1 MKAMTTRTRTL
12 LLIGAGLGAAACA
25 GGRADEIPL
34 EQRGEAPT
42 PVSVLQLEPT
52 GFTDR
57 LELSG
62 TLEPW
67 LEVEVTSELGGR
79 VESVGF
85 ADGQRV
91 AAGRVLARVGT
102 DLLQAALAEAEAVLL
117 GAEADYER
125 AQKLF
130 DREAIPRQQL
140 LSATSRYEAA
150 KAQVEQARIRV
161 GRSIVQAPVSGV
173 ALRRE
178 IETGEVLP
186 PGARITTLHQDARLK
201 ATGGIPES
209 DVAAFET
216 GDEAA
221 VEVDAYPGEVFPGRI
236 HFIGAAAAGAS
247 RTFPVEVAVDN
258 ADGRLRP
265 GMIARLSLVKAQL
278 EGVVVVNQDVL
289 QERDEGRAAV
299 VVEGDSARIRPVK
312 LGATEGNR
320 VVILSGLSPGDLLVV
335 SGQRGLTDGQPV
347 EVVERAHAPGAE
359 GTE

>member
-1 MKAMTTRTRTL
+1 MRTMTMPIRTL
-12 LLIGAGLGAAACA
+12 LLIAAGLGAAACA
-25 GGRADEIPL
+25 GGRADEIPMD
-34 EQRGEAPT
+34 QRSETPT

-52 GFTDR
+52 GFTER

-85 ADGQRV
+85 EDGQHV

-102 DLLQAALAEAEAVLL
+102 DLLEAARAEAEAVLL

-140 LSATSRYEAA
+140 LTATSRYEAA
-150 KAQVEQARIRV
+150 RAQVEQARIRV
-161 GRSIVQAPVSGV
+161 GRSIVQAPVAGV

-178 IETGEVLP
+178 VETGEVLA
-186 PGARITTLHQDARLK
+186 PGARITTLHQVGRLK
-201 ATGGIPES
+201 AAGGIPES

-216 GDEAA
+216 GDEAE
-221 VEVDAYPGEVFPGRI
+221 VEVDAYPGEIFAGRI
-236 HFIGAAAAGAS
+236 HFIGAAAVGPS

-258 ADGRLRP
+258 ADRRLRP

-278 EGVVVVNQDVL
+278 EGVVVVDQDVL

-299 VVEGDSARIRPVK
+299 VVEGESARIRPVT

-320 VVILSGLSPGDLLVV
+320 VVILSGLSPGDTLVV
-335 SGQRGLTDGQPV
+335 SGQRGLTDGQRV
-347 EVVERAHAPGAE
+347 EIVERAQAPAE
-359 GTE
+359 ESAE